1 MFRGLRLSDV
11 TIQVDE
17 FKNFEDAAWLFEPHW
32 LETELD
38 QDEIPVSVW
47 REAYEEMWKN
57 GVLHIVSVRAGDEVV
72 GYHVSNVQPHI
83 HHSETIMGFT
93 LAFYLHPKYR
103 FSGTGI
109 KLLKFVEKSLAE
121 RGVQKFYLT
130 TKKKPDLSRLFE
142 ILGYRADEVTFSKI
156 IGD

>member
-1 MFRGLRLSDV
+1 LSNV

-17 FKNFEDAAWLFEPHW
+17 FENFDDAAYLFETHW
-32 LETELD
+32 METELD
-38 QDEIPVSVW
+38 QEAMPVCVW
-47 REAYEEMWKN
+47 KEAYEEMWSN
-57 GVLHIVSVRAGDEVV
+57 GVLHIVSVRVDGSIV
-72 GYHVSNVQPHI
+72 GYHVSSVQPHI

-121 RGVQKFYLT
+121 RGVKKFYLT
-130 TKKKPDLSRLFE
+130 TKKEPDLSRLFE
-142 ILGYRADEVTFSKI
+142 MLGYRADEVTFSKI